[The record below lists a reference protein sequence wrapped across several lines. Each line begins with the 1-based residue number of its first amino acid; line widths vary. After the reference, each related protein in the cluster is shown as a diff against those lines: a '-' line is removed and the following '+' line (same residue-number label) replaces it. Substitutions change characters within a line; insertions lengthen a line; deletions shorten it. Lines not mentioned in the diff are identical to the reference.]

1 MAVRFNFFMACNVH
15 PGRPPLQEVGREE
28 SERSERMDVSWCRSS
43 MCSSPSAGAA
53 LARNGAPARLR
64 SGMELRKAPRAHH
77 SKRLGQCVA
86 RMDHDCAT
94 AFCKGFSTKHGAW
107 PLQTCGF

>member
-1 MAVRFNFFMACNVH
+1 MVPQLHVLFAKRWCSACKEW
-15 PGRPPLQEVGREE
+15 R
-28 SERSERMDVSWCRSS
+28 
-43 MCSSPSAGAA
+43 
-53 LARNGAPARLR
+53 PARLR